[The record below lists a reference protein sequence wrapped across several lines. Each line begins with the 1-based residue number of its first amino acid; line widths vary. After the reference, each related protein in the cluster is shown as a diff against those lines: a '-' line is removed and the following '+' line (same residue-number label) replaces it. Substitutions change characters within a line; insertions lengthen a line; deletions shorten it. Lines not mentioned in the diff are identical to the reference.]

1 MKNTNIN
8 LGIDLGGTKIEIAAL
23 DFSTNNIIYRH
34 RIPSPQNVYKDTL
47 QAISDLIFET
57 EQKLGLECQVGIGIP
72 GSISSLS
79 YKVRNAN
86 SIWLNDKPLL
96 NDLSKI
102 LRKSIKIEN
111 DANCFT
117 ISEATD
123 GAGANY
129 NSVFGVILGT
139 GVGSGI
145 VINQQI
151 VKGSNGLAGEWG
163 HNPLPWKTKSEKG
176 SRDCW
181 CGKTDCI
188 EKYISGPS
196 IEKEYLNIFGKKKPL
211 KIIVDN
217 SLKGDENCSLLMD
230 QFISRVARC
239 FASVIN
245 FLDPDV
251 IVIGGGLSNI
261 ERIYTD
267 VPKIWSKWIFSGRAE
282 TKILKAM
289 HGDSSGVR
297 GAAWLNKN

>member
-1 MKNTNIN
+1 MKNANIN
-8 LGIDLGGTKIEIAAL
+8 IGIDLGGTKIEIAAL
-23 DFSTNNIIYRH
+23 DFSTNNIIYRQ
-34 RIPSPQNVYKDTL
+34 RIPSPQNVYNNTL
-47 QAISDLIFET
+47 QAIYNLIIET
-57 EQKLGLECQVGIGIP
+57 EKKLGLECKVGIGIP
-72 GSISSLS
+72 GSISSFS
-79 YKVRNAN
+79 SKVRNAN
-86 SIWLNDKPLL
+86 SIWLNDKPFLE
-96 NDLSKI
+96 DLSELTK
-102 LRKSIKIEN
+102 KNIKIEN

-117 ISEATD
+117 ISESTD
-123 GAGANY
+123 GAGANF

-151 VKGSNGLAGEWG
+151 IKGSNGLAGEWG
-163 HNPLPWKTKSEKG
+163 HNPLPWKTKLEKG

-181 CGKTDCI
+181 CGKKDCI

-196 IEKEYLNIFGKKKPL
+196 IEKEYFNMFGEKKPL
-211 KIIVDN
+211 KMIVNN
-217 SLKGDENCSLLMD
+217 SLKGDKNCTLLLD
-230 QFISRVARC
+230 RFISRIARC

-251 IVIGGGLSNI
+251 IIIGGGLSNI

-267 VPKIWSKWIFSGRAE
+267 VPKIWRKWIFSGNAE

>member
-1 MKNTNIN
+1 MGSQSPTLEN
-8 LGIDLGGTKIEIAAL
+8 KI
-23 DFSTNNIIYRH
+23 R
-34 RIPSPQNVYKDTL
+34 
-47 QAISDLIFET
+47 
-57 EQKLGLECQVGIGIP
+57 
-72 GSISSLS
+72 
-79 YKVRNAN
+79 
-86 SIWLNDKPLL
+86 
-96 NDLSKI
+96 
-102 LRKSIKIEN
+102 
-111 DANCFT
+111 
-117 ISEATD
+117 
-123 GAGANY
+123 
-129 NSVFGVILGT
+129 
-139 GVGSGI
+139 
-145 VINQQI
+145 
-151 VKGSNGLAGEWG
+151 
-163 HNPLPWKTKSEKG
+163 KG

-196 IEKEYLNIFGKKKPL
+196 IEKEYLNIFGKTKPL

-297 GAAWLNKN
+297 GAAWLNKD